1 MNPMQAQQQSAM
13 ANALRGAGHQQ
24 DPGQQGIVPVPASQG
39 RQGPQGPQGAPGGP
53 PQGQPQQPQQQPL
66 DPRVMKRLL
75 TGGTPPL

>member
-24 DPGQQGIVPVPASQG
+24 APGQQGINPVPAPQG
-39 RQGPQGPQGAPGGP
+39 SQGPQGPQGAPGGP
-53 PQGQPQQPQQQPL
+53 PQGQPQQPQQQQANPL
-66 DPRVMKRLL
+66 LMKRLM